1 MGFIAVYAD
10 WVTLHRVLLQ
20 FSLFMTPPNFVR
32 GVQARNPSRPHLAVY
47 AESYP
52 YSMRIS

>member
-32 GVQARNPSRPHLAVY
+32 GVQARNPSV
-47 AESYP
+47 
-52 YSMRIS
+52 RILLYMLSHIPTL